1 MTNHC
6 PTCGAAVRV
15 ETSGRTSYM
24 VPTDAERVQE
34 LEDRIREL
42 EAALREMLEIPYI
55 RGERK
60 MLNKGIGT
68 HTVTGQAIQQA
79 VETLEPPR

>member
-1 MTNHC
+1 MSKWAMTDHC

-24 VPTDAERVQE
+24 VPTDAERVRE

-42 EAALREMLEIPYI
+42 EVALHMVLDDPDSLSGRPRTFEFVM
-55 RGERK
+55 
-60 MLNKGIGT
+60 
-68 HTVTGQAIQQA
+68 
-79 VETLEPPR
+79 ETLSKEK